1 MTQKTCFNPFFTLQT
16 FHNNTTSYPSTTMEL
31 ERLAAQLE
39 QIKTELLAC
48 QDPGDRQRL
57 QIQYRQ
63 IEAEIRTEMEAVR
76 LRIQQTQRENDNM
89 RTALEKLQ
97 QREQ

>member
-1 MTQKTCFNPFFTLQT
+1 
-16 FHNNTTSYPSTTMEL
+16 
-31 ERLAAQLE
+31 
-39 QIKTELLAC
+39 
-48 QDPGDRQRL
+48 
-57 QIQYRQ
+57 
-63 IEAEIRTEMEAVR
+63 VR

>member
-1 MTQKTCFNPFFTLQT
+1 M
-16 FHNNTTSYPSTTMEL
+16 

-39 QIKTELLAC
+39 QIKNELLAC
-48 QDPGDRQRL
+48 QDPVDRQRL

-63 IEAEIRTEMEAVR
+63 LEAEIRTEMEAVR

-89 RTALEKLQ
+89 RTALERLQ
-97 QREQ
+97 HHREQ